1 MSSLKIGA
9 QLIIWGAKP
18 RENLKGVLEEVREAG
33 YDGIETSPEI
43 VSTDIMETRRLLLEK
58 GLRLVA
64 LHMGVG
70 NMEQVE
76 PAARLLERLEG
87 EYLTFSGPGGK
98 GSEED
103 YLNCA
108 EFLNK
113 AGRIARKHG
122 VKTCYHNHGHE
133 IANNQRGI
141 GIIIQ
146 KTEPE
151 LVGLCV
157 DTYWVKFGGANPLQ
171 FIKTNRER
179 IEYLHLKDGSE
190 EDMKNRKFSELGKGS
205 IDFPAILGFTTQ
217 LGVKWVVVE
226 QDLTPRS
233 PFESMLESRNYLRKI
248 GY

>member
-1 MSSLKIGA
+1 MKIGA

-18 RENLKGVLEEVREAG
+18 RENLKGVLDEVREAG

-133 IANNQRGI
+133 MANDQRGI

-146 KTEPE
+146 KTEPK

-157 DTYWVKFGGANPLQ
+157 DTYWVKFGGADPLQ

-190 EDMKNRKFSELGKGS
+190 EDMENRKFSELGKGS
-205 IDFPAILGFTTQ
+205 IDFPAILGFTMQ

>member
-1 MSSLKIGA
+1 MSSLKVGA
-9 QLIIWGAKP
+9 QLIIWGVKP
-18 RENLKGVLEEVREAG
+18 RENLKGVLAEVREAG

-43 VSTDIMETRRLLLEK
+43 VSTDIMEKRRLLLEN

-70 NMEQVE
+70 NIEQAE
-76 PAARLLERLEG
+76 QASKLLEKLEG

-113 AGRIARKHG
+113 AGRISKEHG

-133 IANNQRGI
+133 IANNQKGI
-141 GIIIQ
+141 VSIIQ
-146 KTEPE
+146 NTEPE

-157 DTYWVKFGGANPLQ
+157 DTYWVKFGGADPLQ
-171 FIKTNRER
+171 FIKTNKER
-179 IEYLHLKDGSE
+179 IAYLHLKDGSE
-190 EDMKNRKFSELGKGS
+190 EDMKNRRFSELGRGS

-226 QDLTPRS
+226 QDWAPGS
-233 PFESMLESRNYLRKI
+233 PFKSMLESRSYLRKT